1 MINIE
6 CPNYLEVLFFK
17 DSRKFGP
24 CTSPP
29 FPALRQ
35 RPKLLLRIQEATVR
49 RQRWRR
55 YRSTGL
61 ARSHQY
67 WEIWMMCNFPIL
79 SLDIEHLQARKE
91 PGWFSPHIQ
100 FRVGGDPKL
109 ERWEREKGKKL
120 VENQEAS
127 CPSTNSLP
135 HCRGKGHVFF
145 KMLVFLWWWI
155 KSHNFCPVEL
165 LFKCCIIFT
174 YYNSILKK
182 YYIYH
187 IRFRKEKI

>member
-91 PGWFSPHIQ
+91 PGWFSPPHSIQ
-100 FRVGGDPKL
+100 GGWGPKTWKV
-109 ERWEREKGKKL
+109 RKGEREETCRKSRGI
-120 VENQEAS
+120 
-127 CPSTNSLP
+127 LP
-135 HCRGKGHVFF
+135 LYKFF
-145 KMLVFLWWWI
+145 TLLQRKRPRFL
-155 KSHNFCPVEL
+155 
-165 LFKCCIIFT
+165 
-174 YYNSILKK
+174 
-182 YYIYH
+182 
-187 IRFRKEKI
+187 